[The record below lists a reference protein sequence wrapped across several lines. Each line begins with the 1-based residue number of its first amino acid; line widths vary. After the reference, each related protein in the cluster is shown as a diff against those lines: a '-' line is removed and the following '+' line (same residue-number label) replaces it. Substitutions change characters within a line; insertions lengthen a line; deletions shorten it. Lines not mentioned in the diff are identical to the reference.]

1 MSIEKGCIW
10 NFWDEGPQDIGRNNA
25 LQIAF
30 RGNQYYSIVRESIQN
45 SMDVWDKNGCPNQ
58 PVKVEFSKFRLNKKG
73 FPGFFAIK
81 DHLESIK
88 AHFTD
93 KDTKE
98 LIDGMLK
105 IVNKEYI
112 DCLKISDYNTLGMQ
126 YTKDD
131 QNSDF
136 YKFLRS
142 QGVTRGSESGS
153 GGSYGFG
160 KGAYFAMSLLNTVL
174 VSTMDC
180 HGNNYFEGSCHLMT
194 HRMDDR
200 RLGAV
205 GYYDNKNGYPICD
218 RREIPSTL
226 IRNEQ
231 GTDISIIGLSK
242 DENYIEK
249 MVKSVL
255 NSFWLAIY
263 NKKLEVSVEEIL
275 ITKDTLD
282 FLMEQYFPE
291 DLTDRSN
298 DQNSELANPKSY
310 YYSVRYFDPK
320 RKDPEFKMFDEQLKN
335 LGRCQLFVYR
345 KDGLSNKTMHV
356 RSPNMLIYKKLNQNI
371 LKGYSA
377 VFVCENEWGNNILRQ
392 MENPQ
397 HNEWNQNNAPIIIET
412 GSVQPRFKSAFK
424 EYNDWIKNCIRSLL
438 TDFGASSSI
447 SGVDDYLKGI
457 ETDESPINGGGG
469 IIDSPNQ
476 GSKGSDASPDE
487 SGMLDSKLGDPPKS
501 IMGLSRPQVRETGS
515 EPEEPSPPK
524 ITLKSVSYP
533 SKTKKPKSEPPKPG
547 ISAPNGDP
555 RLVPLGFPYKVIAPN
570 SDGKHLLIIESE
582 KAVDNCQIQFFAH
595 TDSDELDNL
604 MDLKVNTNHQ
614 SATIDEN
621 WILGISLCVGKN
633 LISLDF
639 SENSRFSLHLN
650 IYEVR

>member
-1 MSIEKGCIW
+1 MSLEKGCIW

-30 RGNQYYSIVRESIQN
+30 RGNEYYSIVRESIQN
-45 SMDVWDKNGCPNQ
+45 SMDVWDKNSFPDQ
-58 PVKVEFSKFRLNKKG
+58 PVIVKFSKYRLNKKD

-88 AHFTD
+88 AYFTD

-105 IVNKEYI
+105 IVNKEYV

-126 YTKDD
+126 YTEGDP
-131 QNSDF
+131 NSDF
-136 YKFLRS
+136 YKFLRA
-142 QGVTRGSESGS
+142 QGVTRGSESGT
-153 GGSYGFG
+153 GGSFGFG
-160 KGAYFAMSLLNTVL
+160 KGAYFAMSLLKTVL

-180 HGNNYFEGSCHLMT
+180 HGKNYFEGSCHLMT
-194 HRMDDR
+194 HRMNNR

-205 GYYDNKNGYPICD
+205 GYYDSKNGYPICD
-218 RREIPSTL
+218 RSEIPTTL

-242 DENYIEK
+242 DENYVEK

-263 NKKLEVSVEEIL
+263 NKKLEVFIEELAIN
-275 ITKDTLD
+275 KNTLD
-282 FLMEQYFPE
+282 LLMEEYFPD

-310 YYSVRYFDPK
+310 YYSVRFFDPK
-320 RKDPEFKMFDEQLKN
+320 RKDSEFKMFEEQLKN

-377 VFVCENEWGNNILRQ
+377 VFVCENEWGNNLLRQ

-397 HNEWNQNNAPIIIET
+397 HNEWNPGNSPKNGS
-412 GSVQPRFKSAFK
+412 GSVLPRYKSAYK
-424 EYNDWIKNCIRSLL
+424 EYNEWIKNCIKSLL
-438 TDFGASSSI
+438 TDFGTSSSI
-447 SGVDDYLKGI
+447 SGVDDYLNGI
-457 ETDESPINGGGG
+457 ETEESPINGGGG
-469 IIDSPNQ
+469 IIDSPSQ
-476 GSKGSDASPDE
+476 GSQGSEVSPVE
-487 SGMLDSKLGDPPKS
+487 TGILDSRLGDPPKS
-501 IMGLSRPQVRETGS
+501 YKGPSRPQVREAGS

-524 ITLKSVSYP
+524 ITLRSVSSP
-533 SKTKKPKSEPPKPG
+533 NKTKKPKSEPPKPG

-555 RLVPLGFPYKVIAPN
+555 RLVPLYFPYKVIAPN
-570 SDGKHLLIIESE
+570 CDGKHILVIESE
-582 KAVDNCQIQFFAH
+582 KAVDNCQIRFFAH
-595 TDSDELDNL
+595 TDSDELDNFI
-604 MDLKVNTNHQ
+604 DLKVTTNHQ

-621 WILGISLCVGKN
+621 RILGIPLRVGKN

-639 SENSRFSLHLN
+639 SESTRFSLHLD

>member
-1 MSIEKGCIW
+1 MSLEKGCIW

-30 RGNQYYSIVRESIQN
+30 RGNEYYSIVRESIQN
-45 SMDVWDKNGCPNQ
+45 SMDVWDKNSFPDQ
-58 PVKVEFSKFRLNKKG
+58 PVIVKFSKYSLNKKD

-88 AHFTD
+88 AYFTD

-105 IVNKEYI
+105 IVNKEYV

-126 YTKDD
+126 YTEGDP
-131 QNSDF
+131 NSDF
-136 YKFLRS
+136 YKFLRA
-142 QGVTRGSESGS
+142 QGVTRGSESGT
-153 GGSYGFG
+153 GGSFGFG
-160 KGAYFAMSLLNTVL
+160 KGAYFAMSLLKTVL

-180 HGNNYFEGSCHLMT
+180 HGKNYFEGSCHLMT
-194 HRMDDR
+194 HRMNNR

-205 GYYDNKNGYPICD
+205 GYYDSKNGYPICD
-218 RREIPSTL
+218 RSEIPTTL

-242 DENYIEK
+242 DENYVEK

-263 NKKLEVSVEEIL
+263 NKKLEVFIEEIA
-275 ITKDTLD
+275 INKNTLD
-282 FLMEQYFPE
+282 LLMEEYFPD

-320 RKDPEFKMFDEQLKN
+320 RKDSEFKMFEEQLKN

-377 VFVCENEWGNNILRQ
+377 VFVCENEWGNNLLRQ

-397 HNEWNQNNAPIIIET
+397 HNEWNPSNSPKNGS
-412 GSVQPRFKSAFK
+412 GSVLPRYKSAYK
-424 EYNDWIKNCIRSLL
+424 EYNEWIKICIRSLL
-438 TDFGASSSI
+438 MDFGTSSSI
-447 SGVDDYLKGI
+447 SGVDEYLNGI
-457 ETDESPINGGGG
+457 ETEESPINGGGG
-469 IIDSPNQ
+469 IIDSPSQ
-476 GSKGSDASPDE
+476 GSQGSEVSPVE
-487 SGMLDSKLGDPPKS
+487 TGILDSRLGDPPITFK
-501 IMGLSRPQVRETGS
+501 GPSRPQVREAGS

-524 ITLKSVSYP
+524 IAIKSVSSP
-533 SKTKKPKSEPPKPG
+533 NKTNKPKSEPPKPG

-555 RLVPLGFPYKVIAPN
+555 RLVPLYFPYKVIAPN
-570 SDGKHLLIIESE
+570 CDGKHILVIESE

-604 MDLKVNTNHQ
+604 MDLKVTTNHQ
-614 SATIDEN
+614 SATIVEN
-621 WILGISLCVGKN
+621 RILGIPLCVGKN

-639 SENSRFSLHLN
+639 SESSRFSLHLD

>member
-1 MSIEKGCIW
+1 MNLEKGCIW

-30 RGNQYYSIVRESIQN
+30 RGNEYYSIVRESIQN
-45 SMDVWDKNGCPNQ
+45 CMDVWDKNSFPDQ
-58 PVKVEFSKFRLNKKG
+58 PVIVKFSKYRLNKKE

-88 AHFTD
+88 AYFTD

-105 IVNKEYI
+105 IVNKEYV
-112 DCLKISDYNTLGMQ
+112 DCLKISDYNTLGMK
-126 YTKDD
+126 YTEGD

-142 QGVTRGSESGS
+142 QGVTRGTESGS

-180 HGNNYFEGSCHLMT
+180 HGNKYFEGSCHLMT
-194 HRMDDR
+194 HKMNGR

-205 GYYDNKNGYPICD
+205 GYYDNKRGFPICD
-218 RREIPSTL
+218 PDDIPTTL

-242 DENYIEK
+242 DENYVEK

-263 NKKLEVSVEEIL
+263 NKKLEVSIDGIL
-275 ITKDTLD
+275 IKKDTLD
-282 FLMEQYFPE
+282 FLMEQYFPD
-291 DLTDRSN
+291 DLSDRSN
-298 DQNSELANPKSY
+298 DQNSEFANPKSY

-320 RKDPEFKMFDEQLKN
+320 RKDSEFKNFEEN
-335 LGRCQLFVYR
+335 LESLGKCQLYVYR

-377 VFVCENEWGNNILRQ
+377 VFVCENEWGNSLLRQ

-397 HNEWNQNNAPIIIET
+397 HNEWNPSNSPKNGSE
-412 GSVQPRFKSAFK
+412 SVQPRLKRAYK
-424 EYNDWIKNCIRSLL
+424 AYNEWIKNCIRSLL
-438 TDFGASSSI
+438 LDFGTSTTI
-447 SGVDDYLKGI
+447 SGVDDYLNGI
-457 ETDESPINGGGG
+457 ETEESPINGGGG

-476 GSKGSDASPDE
+476 GNQGSEVSPDE
-487 SGMLDSKLGDPPKS
+487 TGILDSRLGDSPKS
-501 IMGLSRPQVRETGS
+501 PKEPSRPQVREDGS
-515 EPEEPSPPK
+515 EPAEPLPPK
-524 ITLKSVSYP
+524 ITLKSVSSP
-533 SKTKKPKSEPPKPG
+533 NKTKKTKSEPPKPG
-547 ISAPNGDP
+547 IVAPNGDP
-555 RLVPLGFPYKVIAPN
+555 KLVQLNFPYKVIAPN
-570 SDGKHLLIIESE
+570 SDGKHILIVESE
-582 KAVDNCQIQFFAH
+582 RAINNCQIQFFAN
-595 TDSDELDNL
+595 TDSGDLDNFI
-604 MDLKVNTNHQ
+604 DLKVTTNHQ

-621 WILGISLCVGKN
+621 WILGFSLCVGKN

-639 SENSRFSLHLN
+639 SESSRYSLQLK

>member
-1 MSIEKGCIW
+1 MSLEKGCIW

-30 RGNQYYSIVRESIQN
+30 RGNEYYSIVRESIQN
-45 SMDVWDKNGCPNQ
+45 SMDVWDKNSFPDQ
-58 PVKVEFSKFRLNKKG
+58 PVIVKFSKYSLNKKD

-88 AHFTD
+88 AYFTD

-105 IVNKEYI
+105 IVNKEYV

-126 YTKDD
+126 YTEGDP
-131 QNSDF
+131 NSDF
-136 YKFLRS
+136 YKFLRA
-142 QGVTRGSESGS
+142 QGVTRGSESGT
-153 GGSYGFG
+153 GGSFGFG
-160 KGAYFAMSLLNTVL
+160 KGAYFAMSLLKTVL

-180 HGNNYFEGSCHLMT
+180 HGKNYFEGSCHLMT
-194 HRMDDR
+194 HRMNNR

-205 GYYDNKNGYPICD
+205 GYYDSKNGYPICD
-218 RREIPSTL
+218 RSEIPTTL

-242 DENYIEK
+242 DENYVEK

-263 NKKLEVSVEEIL
+263 NKKLEVFIEEIA
-275 ITKDTLD
+275 INKNTLD
-282 FLMEQYFPE
+282 LLMEEYFPD

-320 RKDPEFKMFDEQLKN
+320 RKDSEFKMFEEQLKN

-377 VFVCENEWGNNILRQ
+377 VFVCENEWGNNLLRQ

-397 HNEWNQNNAPIIIET
+397 HNEWNQNNAPVINET
-412 GSVQPRFKSAFK
+412 GSVQPRFKSAYK
-424 EYNDWIKNCIRSLL
+424 EYNEWIKNCIRSLL
-438 TDFGASSSI
+438 TDFGTSSSI
-447 SGVDDYLKGI
+447 SGVDGYLFNI
-457 ETDESPINGGGG
+457 
-469 IIDSPNQ
+469 
-476 GSKGSDASPDE
+476 
-487 SGMLDSKLGDPPKS
+487 
-501 IMGLSRPQVRETGS
+501 R
-515 EPEEPSPPK
+515 
-524 ITLKSVSYP
+524 
-533 SKTKKPKSEPPKPG
+533 
-547 ISAPNGDP
+547 
-555 RLVPLGFPYKVIAPN
+555 
-570 SDGKHLLIIESE
+570 
-582 KAVDNCQIQFFAH
+582 
-595 TDSDELDNL
+595 
-604 MDLKVNTNHQ
+604 
-614 SATIDEN
+614 ATI
-621 WILGISLCVGKN
+621 
-633 LISLDF
+633 
-639 SENSRFSLHLN
+639 
-650 IYEVR
+650 